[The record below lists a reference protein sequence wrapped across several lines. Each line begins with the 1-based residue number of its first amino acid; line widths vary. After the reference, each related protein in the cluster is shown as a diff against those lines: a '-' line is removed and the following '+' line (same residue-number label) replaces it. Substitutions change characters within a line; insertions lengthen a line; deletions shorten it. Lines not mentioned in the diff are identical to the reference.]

1 MSSISNKAVRRILEN
16 TVRFLPDRM
25 VVMLQ
30 YRMKVGRWPDLKQ
43 PKRFSE
49 KIAWYKLNYRDERMT
64 RCVDK
69 HLEKSYLEEK
79 GLGEYVPKTL
89 QVGDSIDDIDFD
101 ALPEQFIIKCNNGY
115 GNNVTVRDK
124 SKMNK
129 ADIFKTFSEWRVP
142 SPIVFGREWAFFD
155 VESKIMV
162 EELLVSHDGS
172 QKELNDYKVMCFNGE
187 PRVVWVDTNRSTDHK
202 RNFYDVEWNPLDVE
216 SDCPVSRDAIPRP
229 DGFGKMLEIAR
240 RLSKDF
246 PFVRVDFYDVNN
258 RVYIG
263 EMTFYPWSGCVNF
276 KPDDFDFKL
285 GEMFQLP
292 EKK

>member
-1 MSSISNKAVRRILEN
+1 MVLLKNRIVRGILEN

-30 YRMKVGRWPDLKQ
+30 YRVKVGRWPDLKR

-49 KIAWYKLNYRDERMT
+49 KIAWYKLNYLDERMT
-64 RCVDK
+64 QCVDK
-69 HLEKSYLEEK
+69 HLEKLYLKERGLEEY
-79 GLGEYVPKTL
+79 LPETL
-89 QVGDSIDDIDFD
+89 QVKDRIEDIDFD
-101 ALPEQFIIKCNNGY
+101 DLPEQFIIKCNNGY
-115 GNNVTVRDK
+115 GNNVIVRDK
-124 SKMNK
+124 AKMDK
-129 ADIFKTFSEWRVP
+129 AGIYRTFNEWHMP

-155 VESKIMV
+155 VEPKIMV

-172 QKELNDYKVMCFNGE
+172 QNEQLNDYKVMCFNGE
-187 PRVVWVDTNRSTDHK
+187 PRVVWVDVNRSTDHK
-202 RNFYDVEWNPLDVE
+202 RNFYDVNWNPLHVE
-216 SDCPVSRDAIPRP
+216 SDCPMSRDLPP
-229 DGFGKMLEIAR
+229 PNGLGKMLEISR

-258 RVYIG
+258 HVYIG

>member
-1 MSSISNKAVRRILEN
+1 
-16 TVRFLPDRM
+16 
-25 VVMLQ
+25 
-30 YRMKVGRWPDLKQ
+30 
-43 PKRFSE
+43 
-49 KIAWYKLNYRDERMT
+49 
-64 RCVDK
+64 
-69 HLEKSYLEEK
+69 
-79 GLGEYVPKTL
+79 
-89 QVGDSIDDIDFD
+89 
-101 ALPEQFIIKCNNGY
+101 
-115 GNNVTVRDK
+115 
-124 SKMNK
+124 
-129 ADIFKTFSEWRVP
+129 
-142 SPIVFGREWAFFD
+142 
-155 VESKIMV
+155 
-162 EELLVSHDGS
+162 
-172 QKELNDYKVMCFNGE
+172 
-187 PRVVWVDTNRSTDHK
+187 VVWVDTNRSTDHK

>member
-30 YRMKVGRWPDLKQ
+30 YRVKVGRWPDLKQ

-69 HLEKSYLEEK
+69 HQEKSYLEEK

-115 GNNVTVRDK
+115 GNNVIVRDK

-129 ADIFKTFSEWRVP
+129 ADIFKTFNEWRVP